1 MKRRT
6 GSVAA
11 SFIFGL
17 CGASTVDCGEGR
29 APESGAVVSGT
40 GGAAPAAGGNGSTGA
55 GPGGASGTVA
65 TAGAG
70 GSNNAATGGAGP
82 AAGGAAPGNVGG
94 TGGGL
99 VSGKASPPAS
109 FWQFAAKGYD
119 RAYAIGVDA
128 SENIYVAG
136 TTQDSLGA
144 ALVGT
149 FDVFVRKYAADGEVL
164 WTRQW
169 GERGYNEITIGGMAV
184 EPSGNFYVVGAS
196 VKPGN
201 GTPDVVTG
209 YLRKYGPGGE
219 AIWAQEVTP
228 PANVVA
234 LDARNN
240 VYVTGR
246 AAGSLTGSGNGVYL
260 RKYSSSGVPQW
271 NKEFGTPLIER
282 ASDIAVDAEGNV
294 YVAGGTLGTVE
305 NPNTGIHDGRLRKFD
320 ASGVETW
327 TRQLASA
334 ADEVLNGVAVDPSGN
349 VYIAGYTDGALDGT
363 GGNLGDADAFLRKYD
378 PSGNV
383 LWTEQFGTDRAD
395 IVWAVRVDTDGA
407 AYVAG
412 PTEGSLAVAQVGGA
426 YDAFIRKYDP
436 NGVVQWTSQT
446 GLSTADT
453 VFSLAIAPNGNVY
466 GGGMVYGASGSAEP
480 GREDALIVKLDVR

>member
-1 MKRRT
+1 M
-6 GSVAA
+6 
-11 SFIFGL
+11 
-17 CGASTVDCGEGR
+17 
-29 APESGAVVSGT
+29 
-40 GGAAPAAGGNGSTGA
+40 
-55 GPGGASGTVA
+55 
-65 TAGAG
+65 
-70 GSNNAATGGAGP
+70 
-82 AAGGAAPGNVGG
+82 
-94 TGGGL
+94 
-99 VSGKASPPAS
+99 
-109 FWQFAAKGYD
+109 
-119 RAYAIGVDA
+119 
-128 SENIYVAG
+128 
-136 TTQDSLGA
+136 
-144 ALVGT
+144 
-149 FDVFVRKYAADGEVL
+149 
-164 WTRQW
+164 
-169 GERGYNEITIGGMAV
+169 
-184 EPSGNFYVVGAS
+184 
-196 VKPGN
+196 
-201 GTPDVVTG
+201 
-209 YLRKYGPGGE
+209 
-219 AIWAQEVTP
+219 TP

-240 VYVTGR
+240 VYVTGD

-320 ASGVETW
+320 ASGVEIW

-349 VYIAGYTDGALDGT
+349 VYIAGYTDGALDGA
-363 GGNLGDADAFLRKYD
+363 GGNLGDDDAFLRKYD

-426 YDAFIRKYDP
+426 YDAFLRKYDP